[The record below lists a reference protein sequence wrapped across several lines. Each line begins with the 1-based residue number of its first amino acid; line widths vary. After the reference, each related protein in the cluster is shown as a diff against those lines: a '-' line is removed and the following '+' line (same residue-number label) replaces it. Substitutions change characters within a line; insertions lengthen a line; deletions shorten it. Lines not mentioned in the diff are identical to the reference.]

1 LNQVI
6 FVDSSN
12 ICLIQVINYLKL
24 IQEKFYYLIL
34 AKFFFCVP
42 LLHNATKFVASDK
55 KQLQHLHD
63 DEKFHNH
70 LATNGIIWHFVP
82 SAPNFGEV
90 WETVVKSMKIQLRN
104 ATLTLNDFPWFYVSS
119 KHH

>member
-34 AKFFFCVP
+34 AKFFFCVGMHGINIA
-42 LLHNATKFVASDK
+42 LLNV
-55 KQLQHLHD
+55 L
-63 DEKFHNH
+63 
-70 LATNGIIWHFVP
+70 I
-82 SAPNFGEV
+82 SAV
-90 WETVVKSMKIQLRN
+90 LYAI
-104 ATLTLNDFPWFYVSS
+104 
-119 KHH
+119 KHKC